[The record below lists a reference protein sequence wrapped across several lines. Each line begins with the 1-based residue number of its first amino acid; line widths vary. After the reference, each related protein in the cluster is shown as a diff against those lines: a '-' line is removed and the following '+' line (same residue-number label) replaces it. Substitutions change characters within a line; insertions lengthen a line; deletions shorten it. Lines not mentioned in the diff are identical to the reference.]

1 MPDATLKS
9 GPYRKSLEAGCISG
23 AADEQR
29 LAERNPRK
37 QALQSNTEQPG
48 SRSCR
53 KPLYNSRS
61 STRRFIRDC
70 LVCVFVRVS
79 SAGPPPFSFTPRAI
93 LLSVWPIFAD
103 ETFFPVWDWIGER
116 LKIDEDYFIGNFIYW
131 KGFWFNGSRSCK
143 WGNADIFVRLRWE
156 KGIVFGLNVR
166 MYVCLFVPLT

>member
-9 GPYRKSLEAGCISG
+9 GPHRKSLEAGCISG

-93 LLSVWPIFAD
+93 LLSLLAD
-103 ETFFPVWDWIGER
+103 FRRRNLFSCLRLDRRKTKDWRR
-116 LKIDEDYFIGNFIYW
+116 LFYRKFYLLKRIL
-131 KGFWFNGSRSCK
+131 
-143 WGNADIFVRLRWE
+143 V
-156 KGIVFGLNVR
+156 
-166 MYVCLFVPLT
+166 